1 MIKGLIA
8 LFSSGI
14 IFRLPVLAGV
24 IIGIF
29 MMFMLS
35 DEQIMAVFHNPLLYI
50 AGLLISAFYAFVVK
64 RVYHKGGSTV
74 DWRATTYSIFGH
86 FVSYVMAVVFSCLFV
101 FTISFGGFD
110 NEDEQDY
117 ELTDAQAKEL
127 VRQVQQN
134 FQSEN
139 F

>member
-1 MIKGLIA
+1 MHCSVRES
-8 LFSSGI
+8 FSDY
-14 IFRLPVLAGV
+14 RCWPVL
-24 IIGIF
+24 
-29 MMFMLS
+29 LS

-50 AGLLISAFYAFVVK
+50 AGLLISAFYAFVIK

-101 FTISFGGFD
+101 FTVSLGGFD
-110 NEDEQDY
+110 NEDEKDY